1 MKINLEFNGTADEIM
16 KEFQAL
22 GSILSSAALPSDVKP
37 MDPETLS
44 PDLGSVEQHP
54 KVDAVPE
61 NATSAP
67 KKAAKAPKK
76 ATTATESA
84 TIATESATIAT
95 ESATIAPT
103 PEPVKAAEPT
113 APGAP
118 EPPAAP
124 TVPTAPTKK
133 YTLDELLAA
142 TAPLMDAGKI
152 SELQA
157 LMQKFGVP
165 SMMEIPEDRY
175 GELATALRELGAE
188 L

>member
-84 TIATESATIAT
+84 TIA
-95 ESATIAPT
+95 PT
-103 PEPVKAAEPT
+103 PEPVKAAEPA

-152 SELQA
+152 SEIQA

>member
-22 GSILSSAALPSDVKP
+22 GSILSSAALPSNVKS
-37 MDPETLS
+37 MSPEALS

-54 KVDAVPE
+54 KMDAVE
-61 NATSAP
+61 NTTSAP
-67 KKAAKAPKK
+67 KKATKAPEK
-76 ATTATESA
+76 ARPTLEAAPS
-84 TIATESATIAT
+84 
-95 ESATIAPT
+95 APT
-103 PEPVKAAEPT
+103 PEPVKSADQEPVKP
-113 APGAP
+113 AAP

-124 TVPTAPTKK
+124 VVPTAPAKK

-152 SELQA
+152 AELQA

-165 SMMEIPEDRY
+165 SIMDTPEEKY

>member
-22 GSILSSAALPSDVKP
+22 GSILSSAALPSDVKS
-37 MDPETLS
+37 MKSEALS
-44 PDLGSVEQHP
+44 PDLGAVEQHP
-54 KVDAVPE
+54 KMDAVE
-61 NATSAP
+61 NTTSAP
-67 KKAAKAPKK
+67 KKATKAPEK
-76 ATTATESA
+76 AHPTLEAAPS
-84 TIATESATIAT
+84 
-95 ESATIAPT
+95 APT
-103 PEPVKAAEPT
+103 PEPVKSAD
-113 APGAP
+113 P
-118 EPPAAP
+118 EPVKPAAP
-124 TVPTAPTKK
+124 ETPAAPVVPTAPAKK

-152 SELQA
+152 AELQA

-165 SMMEIPEDRY
+165 SMMDIPEEKY

>member
-84 TIATESATIAT
+84 TIATESATIA
-95 ESATIAPT
+95 PT
-103 PEPVKAAEPT
+103 PEPVKAAEPA

-124 TVPTAPTKK
+124 VVPTAPAKK

-152 SELQA
+152 AELQA

-165 SMMEIPEDRY
+165 SMMDIPEEKY

>member
-37 MDPETLS
+37 MD
-44 PDLGSVEQHP
+44 
-54 KVDAVPE
+54 AVPE

-76 ATTATESA
+76 ATT
-84 TIATESATIAT
+84 ATESATIAT

>member
-1 MKINLEFNGTADEIM
+1 
-16 KEFQAL
+16 
-22 GSILSSAALPSDVKP
+22 
-37 MDPETLS
+37 
-44 PDLGSVEQHP
+44 VEQHP

-76 ATTATESA
+76 AT
-84 TIATESATIAT
+84 IAT
-95 ESATIAPT
+95 ESATIAPP

>member
-22 GSILSSAALPSDVKP
+22 GSILSSAALPSNVKS
-37 MDPETLS
+37 MNPEALS

-54 KVDAVPE
+54 KMDAVE
-61 NATSAP
+61 NTTSAP
-67 KKAAKAPKK
+67 KKATKAPEK
-76 ATTATESA
+76 AHPALEAAPS
-84 TIATESATIAT
+84 
-95 ESATIAPT
+95 APT
-103 PEPVKAAEPT
+103 PEPVKSADLEPVKP
-113 APGAP
+113 AAP

-124 TVPTAPTKK
+124 VVPTAPAKK

-152 SELQA
+152 AELQA

-165 SMMEIPEDRY
+165 SMMDIPEDRY

>member
-1 MKINLEFNGTADEIM
+1 MMKINLEFNGTADEIM

-76 ATTATESA
+76 AT
-84 TIATESATIAT
+84 IATESATIAT

-103 PEPVKAAEPT
+103 PEPVKSADPEPVKP
-113 APGAP
+113 AAP

-124 TVPTAPTKK
+124 VVPTAPAKK

-152 SELQA
+152 AELQA

-165 SMMEIPEDRY
+165 SMMDIPEEKY

>member
-1 MKINLEFNGTADEIM
+1 MMKINLEFNGTADEIM

-22 GSILSSAALPSDVKP
+22 GSILSSAALPSDVKS
-37 MDPETLS
+37 MKPEALS
-44 PDLGSVEQHP
+44 PDFGAVEQHP
-54 KVDAVPE
+54 KVDAAE

-67 KKAAKAPKK
+67 KKATKAPKK
-76 ATTATESA
+76 ATSA
-84 TIATESATIAT
+84 PEVAPSAPKN
-95 ESATIAPT
+95 ATIAPT
-103 PEPVKAAEPT
+103 PEPVKSADPEPVKP
-113 APGAP
+113 AAP

-124 TVPTAPTKK
+124 VVPTAPAKK

-152 SELQA
+152 AELQA

-165 SMMEIPEDRY
+165 SMMDIPEEKY

>member
-54 KVDAVPE
+54 KVDAAE

-67 KKAAKAPKK
+67 KKATKAPKK
-76 ATTATESA
+76 ATSA
-84 TIATESATIAT
+84 PEVAPSAPKN
-95 ESATIAPT
+95 ATIAPT
-103 PEPVKAAEPT
+103 PEPVKAADPEPVKP
-113 APGAP
+113 AAP

-124 TVPTAPTKK
+124 VVPTAPAKK

-152 SELQA
+152 AELQA

-165 SMMEIPEDRY
+165 SMMDIPEEKY